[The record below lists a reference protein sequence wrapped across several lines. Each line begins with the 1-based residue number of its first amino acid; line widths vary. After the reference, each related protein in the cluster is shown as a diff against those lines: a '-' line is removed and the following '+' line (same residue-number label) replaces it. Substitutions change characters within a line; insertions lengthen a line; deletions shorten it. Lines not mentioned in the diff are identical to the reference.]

1 MSSYMMHLCISNKVK
16 EKLNLTNEFLY
27 GSILP
32 DVVKQ
37 AGEPRNI
44 NHYIE
49 RVKIGDKER
58 DLPNI
63 KKAIEEIVVGE
74 NKEQE
79 LGFIAHLIE
88 DYIWFREY
96 IPSYAEKTQ
105 DGNILYIKDNSIHT
119 SDEFKEDIYSDY
131 TNSNY
136 YVQSIIGMDKIKQL
150 KQELLNIANPD
161 EYKRIV
167 EEGIRFTQK
176 SDLMNNIFMTKESI
190 DTYIYQATNEVE
202 KVISKLLGDN
212 NE

>member
-49 RVKIGDKER
+49 RVEINGKER

-63 KKAIEEIVVGE
+63 QKAIKEVVVGK

-96 IPSYAEKTQ
+96 IPAYAEKTQ
-105 DGNILYIKDNSIHT
+105 EGKLVYIKDNSIHT

-136 YVQSIIGMDKIKQL
+136 YVQCIIGEEKVKDIKKQL
-150 KQELLNIANPD
+150 MDIANPD

-167 EEGIRFTQK
+167 DEGIRFTPK
-176 SDLMNNIFMTKESI
+176 SDLTNNTFMTKESI